1 MKLAQKQLL
10 IAVILSLATQ
20 FGIAQQTGT
29 EIDHRT
35 QVASNAA
42 NPLAFI
48 TKLQFQPD
56 YTFLD
61 SGGDQLSLISRLIQP
76 TKSIGLP
83 FIESKNPGKIYT
95 IYRLEVPLISQTA
108 ISEQSPL
115 NATGVSDLIFLDA
128 IVFKKSWGILG
139 K

>member
-108 ISEQSPL
+108 ISEQSL
-115 NATGVSDLIFLDA
+115 YGIFLMARVTFDMRPA
-128 IVFKKSWGILG
+128 
-139 K
+139 